1 MSKSL
6 DFVFILVE
14 PAREENVGAAA
25 RAMKTMHIGSLRLV
39 RPMCNHLGERARAT
53 AHASEDILE
62 AATVYQDLSAARH
75 DVSLL
80 IGSAAK
86 RRRVGED
93 ILPVDSLA
101 TLIAGKGEFVDRV
114 GVVFGGE
121 ESGLSN
127 QDLLQCD
134 LLSTIPM
141 YRKYP
146 SLNLGQ
152 AVMVYATY
160 LSKLTLSYSHR
171 RKQAPDDEKLPF
183 VREKALQVLADV
195 HIDPDGIIHRRIME
209 RIMMLNSDDM
219 NLFHSFCKYYLKK
232 YHGRVK

>member
-1 MSKSL
+1 MQTEL
-6 DFVFILVE
+6 IFILTD

-25 RAMKTMHIGSLRLV
+25 RAMKTMHIRELRLV
-39 RPMCNHLGERARAT
+39 NPLCNHLGERARAT
-53 AHASEDILE
+53 AHASVDILE
-62 AATVYQDLSAARH
+62 HARVYSNLEQARADL
-75 DVSLL
+75 SLL

-86 RRRVGED
+86 RRTVGED
-93 ILPVDSLA
+93 VHPVGNLPGIIRDKGD
-101 TLIAGKGEFVDRV
+101 TLSKV

-127 QDLLQCD
+127 RQLKMCD
-134 LLSTIPM
+134 MLSTIPM

-160 LSKLTLSYSHR
+160 LSELTLTH
-171 RKQAPDDEKLPF
+171 APKRQLLSGADELSV

-195 HIDPDGIIHRRIME
+195 ELDPDGIIHRRIME
-209 RIMMLNSDDM
+209 RLMLLGRDDM
-219 NLFHSFCKYYLKK
+219 HLFHSFCKYYLKK
-232 YHGRVK
+232 YHGRIK